1 MRVAI
6 LNGNPAGKYAGF
18 DPYID
23 QVAQALQN
31 NGSQVTHLKIRDLNI
46 QFCTGCFGCWVK
58 EPGTCVVKDDS
69 QQVRRAVINSD
80 VTLLASPVIMGMVS
94 SDLKRAMDKLIPL
107 VHPYLEI
114 VQGEIHHRRRY
125 AHYPK
130 LGLILGKYGDTD
142 QEDLGIIEQSFHRL
156 AINFRTELCFTR
168 LSETP
173 VQEVIDEIN
182 RL

>member
-1 MRVAI
+1 
-6 LNGNPAGKYAGF
+6 
-18 DPYID
+18 
-23 QVAQALQN
+23 
-31 NGSQVTHLKIRDLNI
+31 
-46 QFCTGCFGCWVK
+46 
-58 EPGTCVVKDDS
+58 
-69 QQVRRAVINSD
+69 
-80 VTLLASPVIMGMVS
+80 MGMVS
-94 SDLKRAMDKLIPL
+94 SDLKRAMDKMIPL

-114 VQGEIHHRRRY
+114 VQGEIHHLRRY

-173 VQEVIDEIN
+173 VQEVLDEIN